1 MSSKRKKFDTLAAES
16 QNVCLHTT
24 SLLEYSASLPSPGL
38 SITSSSPTVSEP
50 LRADVEHGILP
61 DAQPKRRRKGQKCM
75 SRRSGQNGTVVIA
88 GKWYRVRWR
97 MDVESQEERI
107 NMNEK
112 VAPVVFDKSGNPKPP
127 SIDVLRKARE
137 IVEKSGANSED
148 RFNRVV
154 LGETTFRDQ
163 AKTYLRWVQ
172 TRDREPIKDTS
183 SIEAALN
190 KWILPEIGDVPL
202 GNVHN
207 ITVKPL
213 VDKMKRSLS
222 ARTVNKYVEYV
233 EQIVASLK
241 DGRTGEPIH
250 PRKWDTS
257 VMDLP
262 VVNPKRQRRP
272 ALRLDAIN
280 TLVLNSEGNE
290 QALYVLLAATG
301 MRISEVLALET
312 KRFVNDGRTIQ
323 VCQQVDRDR
332 PRIVPYVKT
341 DAGFREVD
349 LCTVVGE
356 YLRAFTS
363 GKDGLLFQTRN
374 GTPYLHN
381 NLEQRWLTPRV
392 QAMQIDEKGMGFHA
406 FRRFRKTWL
415 RGERCQEDINNFWM
429 GHQPETMSE
438 LYSRMEFELDRRLE
452 EAEKIGVGFTVPS
465 VEIASIAPSAPRNGQ
480 ELELELVG

>member
-1 MSSKRKKFDTLAAES
+1 M
-16 QNVCLHTT
+16 
-24 SLLEYSASLPSPGL
+24 
-38 SITSSSPTVSEP
+38 
-50 LRADVEHGILP
+50 
-61 DAQPKRRRKGQKCM
+61 
-75 SRRSGQNGTVVIA
+75 
-88 GKWYRVRWR
+88 
-97 MDVESQEERI
+97 
-107 NMNEK
+107 
-112 VAPVVFDKSGNPKPP
+112 
-127 SIDVLRKARE
+127 
-137 IVEKSGANSED
+137 
-148 RFNRVV
+148 
-154 LGETTFRDQ
+154 
-163 AKTYLRWVQ
+163 
-172 TRDREPIKDTS
+172 
-183 SIEAALN
+183 
-190 KWILPEIGDVPL
+190 PL

-222 ARTVNKYVEYV
+222 ARTINKYVEYV
-233 EQIVASLK
+233 EQIVASPK

-280 TLVLNSEGNE
+280 TLVLNSEGDE

-301 MRISEVLALET
+301 MRISETLALET
-312 KRFVNDGRTIQ
+312 KHFVNDGRTIQ

-349 LCTVVGE
+349 LRPVVGE
-356 YLRAFTS
+356 YLRAFKS

-381 NLEQRWLTPRV
+381 NLEQRWLTPRL

-406 FRRFRKTWL
+406 LRRFRKT
-415 RGERCQEDINNFWM
+415 
-429 GHQPETMSE
+429 
-438 LYSRMEFELDRRLE
+438 
-452 EAEKIGVGFTVPS
+452 
-465 VEIASIAPSAPRNGQ
+465 
-480 ELELELVG
+480 